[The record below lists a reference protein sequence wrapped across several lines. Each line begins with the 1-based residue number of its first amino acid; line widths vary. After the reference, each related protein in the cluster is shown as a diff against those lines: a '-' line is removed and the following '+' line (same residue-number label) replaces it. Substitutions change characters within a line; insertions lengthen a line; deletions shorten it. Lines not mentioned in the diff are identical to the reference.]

1 MADLTCTCG
10 CAEGLM
16 VSSIPDDCNSI
27 DFGYPYLIAIQ
38 NKDANNVTNNSFAG
52 ASPTVG
58 ELEALAL
65 LTNQLH
71 VSFIG
76 PFTNGQKTE
85 KSRETQSGADTIDGL
100 ENVISQTIAITGKLK
115 YLDETVIC
123 DLADLNCYTRVRIWY
138 ITSKGYIFGGTTGF
152 IVPNFFS
159 EWLHEGFGNVSH
171 VPIAFEYKVDRTHT
185 YCATN
190 QDDDYLTLSN

>member
-1 MADLTCTCG
+1 MADLVCTCG
-10 CAEGLM
+10 CAEGLF
-16 VSSIPDDCNSI
+16 VSAIPDDCNSI
-27 DFGYPYLIAIQ
+27 DFGYPYMIAIQ
-38 NKDANNVTNNSFAG
+38 NKDAVNAG
-52 ASPTVG
+52 LIAGTYPTVA
-58 ELEALAL
+58 ELEAMAL
-65 LTNQLH
+65 LTNQQH

-76 PFTNGQKTE
+76 PFTNGVKAE
-85 KSRETQSGADTIDGL
+85 KSRESQSGADTIDGL
-100 ENVISQTIAITGKLK
+100 ESVISQTISITGKLK
-115 YLDETVIC
+115 YLDETIIC

-171 VPIAFEYKVDRTHT
+171 VPIAFEYKVDRAHQYCTTH
-185 YCATN
+185 